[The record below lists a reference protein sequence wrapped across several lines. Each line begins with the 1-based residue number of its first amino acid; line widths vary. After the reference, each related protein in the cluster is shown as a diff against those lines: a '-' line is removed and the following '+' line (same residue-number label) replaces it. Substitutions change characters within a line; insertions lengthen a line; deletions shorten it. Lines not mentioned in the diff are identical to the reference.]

1 MSTTKKYLFEVE
13 VPNVSGRDS
22 LMGEPPMTPALGLV
36 IFLQLLQ
43 IICGLIQAIVAIL
56 VRLGVS
62 VSTEVGG
69 LP

>member
-1 MSTTKKYLFEVE
+1 
-13 VPNVSGRDS
+13 
-22 LMGEPPMTPALGLV
+22 MTPALGLV

-43 IICGLIQAIVAIL
+43 IICGLIQAIAAIL